1 MINID
6 VMKFVRKE
14 LKKSDDVTII
24 HIATE
29 EEQEYLKKYNI
40 YTEIVTIEHSSIVH
54 NGTFTYD
61 YCRYYLKK

>member
-1 MINID
+1 MINIET
-6 VMKFVRKE
+6 MKFVIKA

-40 YTEIVTIEHSSIVH
+40 YTQVVVLKRPMLLCDAEIDQE
-54 NGTFTYD
+54 

>member
-6 VMKFVRKE
+6 VMKFVKKE

-24 HIATE
+24 HKANE

-40 YTEIVTIEHSSIVH
+40 YTEIVMIEQSSIAH
-54 NGTFTYD
+54 NGTFTYE